1 MKASTLNPDRSLVDL
16 SFCSFLFWWRGQP
29 CTVMIFRQGSVS
41 NMGVS
46 DNWGGTLFWGPYSR
60 DPTIYGAILLGSPIF
75 GNSHISG
82 PYLLESGF
90 GNVIPIKYP

>member
-1 MKASTLNPDRSLVDL
+1 MEGPAWHRDD
-16 SFCSFLFWWRGQP
+16 
-29 CTVMIFRQGSVS
+29 FRQGSVS

-46 DNWGGTLFWGPYSR
+46 DNWGVPYFGVL
-60 DPTIYGAILLGSPIF
+60 IVGILLLGSPIF

-82 PYLLESGF
+82 PYLLESGL